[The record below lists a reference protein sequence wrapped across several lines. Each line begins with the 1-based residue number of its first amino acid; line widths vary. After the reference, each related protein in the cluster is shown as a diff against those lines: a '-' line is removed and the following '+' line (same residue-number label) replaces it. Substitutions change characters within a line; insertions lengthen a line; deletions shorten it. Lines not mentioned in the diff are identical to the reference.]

1 MMALPPGSQPPCLDL
16 VPSLDLLASD
26 HSEDDGNGDE
36 VVPEPTNAELLNAI
50 RSFWSSMN
58 EKMETL
64 NRRIASLGGPMDR
77 RQSMTSVASDNSSQ
91 PVKSTS
97 AKKSQALKSAAMQ
110 ALEMDISKIVPFR
123 TVQRRGTTGSPNIT
137 DSATTGRF
145 RDKKQRQK
153 PKDVTNV
160 TVRVV
165 PLPDLPRKDL
175 SSEVDEDQIHGA
187 FAAKGA
193 ASQPEGREAKTA
205 GSSMRACGE
214 RGSSLPRG
222 SSSASVEKPPS
233 SQSSTAKRLTG
244 QNLRVEGIDMNEA
257 SMEPRSSGERMAS
270 LPRANSSA
278 SGERADRAASAPNSP
293 PSQAVGMRHERSDSQ
308 PGPNHRTQSIQS
320 SGGGSVRARRSS
332 VDLQRAVSRG
342 NLTEVFKVRESQLTA
357 DLKPSS
363 ARPPSPRDPSGAS
376 GDGSI
381 ESHSPTKPVS
391 LLEQLDVPAVQE
403 HSHEDE
409 EEDVEA
415 PRSWWRHLSPLQT
428 FVSGHLSKA
437 LGLVPILDGTGP
449 FRYRQRVSMLYH
461 WLVISYLLYG
471 IVTVS
476 YELSLCHFDSGMQP
490 EICDASW
497 PPLAVDL
504 FLMLGSCLVL
514 MSLGGFWNYADT
526 TKLVAQ
532 SAEELMSY
540 CEQNSLDEAWKSWSC
555 SDALWALLTWVVLLI
570 GRFGLYG
577 WAVWKGEEQL
587 DLSVVTFASKF
598 SISTGVL
605 IFACFWQVRTSHAMA
620 LIVNAWSACLLMGVC
635 SCMESRNTWRRVSG
649 LFRKTSRTFERC
661 CGALGLIIVGLVFSA
676 LYDLRQ
682 GRGEEVLAS
691 VSVAVIIPGVL
702 WTHACTTTAC
712 NRLPSLV
719 TLCEGSDEDEDE
731 EYTGLA
737 MFLSL
742 SECGFFV
749 WDTCL
754 TVGLVQKFL
763 YFTAAMAG
771 TIGFQTGALN
781 FKS

>member
-1 MMALPPGSQPPCLDL
+1 
-16 VPSLDLLASD
+16 
-26 HSEDDGNGDE
+26 
-36 VVPEPTNAELLNAI
+36 
-50 RSFWSSMN
+50 
-58 EKMETL
+58 
-64 NRRIASLGGPMDR
+64 
-77 RQSMTSVASDNSSQ
+77 
-91 PVKSTS
+91 
-97 AKKSQALKSAAMQ
+97 
-110 ALEMDISKIVPFR
+110 
-123 TVQRRGTTGSPNIT
+123 
-137 DSATTGRF
+137 
-145 RDKKQRQK
+145 
-153 PKDVTNV
+153 
-160 TVRVV
+160 
-165 PLPDLPRKDL
+165 
-175 SSEVDEDQIHGA
+175 
-187 FAAKGA
+187 
-193 ASQPEGREAKTA
+193 
-205 GSSMRACGE
+205 
-214 RGSSLPRG
+214 
-222 SSSASVEKPPS
+222 
-233 SQSSTAKRLTG
+233 
-244 QNLRVEGIDMNEA
+244 
-257 SMEPRSSGERMAS
+257 
-270 LPRANSSA
+270 
-278 SGERADRAASAPNSP
+278 
-293 PSQAVGMRHERSDSQ
+293 
-308 PGPNHRTQSIQS
+308 
-320 SGGGSVRARRSS
+320 
-332 VDLQRAVSRG
+332 
-342 NLTEVFKVRESQLTA
+342 
-357 DLKPSS
+357 
-363 ARPPSPRDPSGAS
+363 
-376 GDGSI
+376 
-381 ESHSPTKPVS
+381 
-391 LLEQLDVPAVQE
+391 
-403 HSHEDE
+403 
-409 EEDVEA
+409 
-415 PRSWWRHLSPLQT
+415 
-428 FVSGHLSKA
+428 
-437 LGLVPILDGTGP
+437 
-449 FRYRQRVSMLYH
+449 MLYH

-555 SDALWALLTWVVLLI
+555 SEPWNGAEVDQFDRNV

-749 WDTCL
+749 SASQDQAFTSSSPQINFMSVYSFLPLMGGCFSIFVSRTWLSFYLRPKNKVWDTCL